1 MVVVRERII
10 MVRNVMNKNI
20 MSGAKKRKKR
30 KEIKKNPTI
39 YFGILKAVGSLHLC
53 KCKNIFVLQNKGLS
67 G

>member
-20 MSGAKKRKKR
+20 MSGSKKRKKR

-39 YFGILKAVGSLHLC
+39 YFGILKAVDSLHLH
-53 KCKNIFVLQNKGLS
+53 KCKNIFLLQNKGLS

>member
-30 KEIKKNPTI
+30 KEILKNPTI
-39 YFGILKAVGSLHLC
+39 YFGILKVVGSLHLC